1 VDENKPLI
9 QKLYLII
16 IIYKEHIIKMRIVQY
31 QQNRSVNFNNLL
43 ERVIKD
49 FDNDILYATI
59 FADALYKDLRQ
70 KRKIKIK
77 RINQK

>member
-1 VDENKPLI
+1 
-9 QKLYLII
+9 
-16 IIYKEHIIKMRIVQY
+16 MRIVQY

-49 FDNDILYATI
+49 FDNDILYATM

-70 KRKIKIK
+70 KRKLKIK

>member
-1 VDENKPLI
+1 
-9 QKLYLII
+9 
-16 IIYKEHIIKMRIVQY
+16 MRLVKY

-49 FDNDILYATI
+49 FDNDIYATM

-70 KRKIKIK
+70 KRKLKIK